1 METWAKVLKDLEMQ
15 TTATSFNTHV
25 AATTASTDEDT
36 LTVYAAKHSL
46 EWLQGPLKR
55 MIVNTIKQNAPGIK
69 HVHFRPQEEKP
80 PETRPQPNADE
91 ITVNLVHF
99 DPTQRGFVMTSN
111 YAVRFWQP
119 YLKALPFALWNTLR
133 SFASNGTA
141 PDTVFP
147 SIQTLAD
154 ICANGNRSRILGRA
168 ACNGRRPQR
177 GAIQVLKEA
186 NIVKVQEYGKG
197 RRKRYNFDIIATL
210 PLLTPLQL
218 RKLSKNLQEA
228 HARFLAQC
236 AIASQEWDQIHLR
249 SLVPRM

>member
-25 AATTASTDEDT
+25 AATTASMDEDT

-168 ACNGRRPQR
+168 ACKWPPAATRRHPSAERSKYRKGAGIRKGQTQ
-177 GAIQVLKEA
+177 AIQFRHNRHPALA
-186 NIVKVQEYGKG
+186 NT
-197 RRKRYNFDIIATL
+197 IAAKKT
-210 PLLTPLQL
+210 
-218 RKLSKNLQEA
+218 
-228 HARFLAQC
+228 
-236 AIASQEWDQIHLR
+236 
-249 SLVPRM
+249 